1 MPVGEYCSREVVIT
15 DKDTSIREAARL
27 MREHHVG
34 DLIVVER
41 RENKNTPVGI
51 VTDRDLVV
59 EVLAAEVSP
68 EAVSVGDVMSFELT
82 TVREEES
89 LWDALESM
97 RRAGVRRMPV
107 VNEEGNLVGI
117 VTADDVLELLAEG
130 LTGFVKIVKRE
141 LQREAEQRK

>member
-1 MPVGEYCSREVVIT
+1 MPVGEYCNREVVIT

-34 DLIVVER
+34 DLIVVEP
-41 RENKNTPVGI
+41 RENQNIPLGI

-59 EVLAAEVSP
+59 EVLATEVSP
-68 EAVSVGDVMSFELT
+68 EAVSVGDIMSFELT

-89 LWDALESM
+89 LWDALDCM

-107 VNEEGNLVGI
+107 VNENGGLAGI

-130 LTGFVKIVKRE
+130 LTDFVKIVKRE
-141 LQREAEQRK
+141 RQREAVQRK